1 MSTNNIFRIHPAI
14 GIARVGNSEEY
25 YLGPETMAGME
36 GETVGD
42 PMGGLPIKPGQE
54 TQTITSDDL
63 RDQNGLLKRQ
73 AARFKIYGYSDDE
86 IKKYPSGAGNE
97 IKVGSTIDVNGVS
110 KTVKS
115 ILWQV
120 HLANKKAN
128 SWIEPEQGVSAY
140 NGDVTP
146 FVRNPSFPGS
156 APMKVVSEEDQTC
169 SNSQE
174 IFSETARREKLVID
188 AGPHVV
194 QMGEQIKFDGTSQNQ
209 YIAMGTAG
217 PVVTK
222 VTYPR
227 QFPVYPT
234 SAPKT
239 EVIDTLGEM
248 LTDEYGRLIVLGAY
262 GKASGFEGN
271 GVYSPDVPLEQAVNN
286 DGWFDDTSDG
296 PVNAVIVFTDGSS
309 HEVEG
314 SAWVVTSDPSYAPQ
328 VPNVV
333 SLWEDMYN
341 TWVENFALEPSMYDP
356 TASTDTPVSNPAFS
370 LGKGYNLNYQPD
382 YENQIRPIL
391 NAAHLQMWATNLV
404 ASGQGAHDTVAKQ
417 PMKGDKW
424 VEIMNFMRNPNL
436 SNNENQQNGTR
447 MPLSLGDSVL
457 DDPNNP
463 NSRVQ
468 DFLAISRTQYF
479 LMYNWLINDTV
490 TTGTAIGPGEKLD
503 RNVLGNCLGGRF
515 SPGIEMTFIIRDVD
529 LYQNWK
535 DGDNYNPAGPFRI
548 NGAKMDY
555 SNLASPALAVGY
567 TPTHKTAVE
576 PGDIC
581 KFMSIPWHT
590 DYNSCAT
597 HPTGNTDSNMTYWS
611 WPAQRPVA
619 VYTYED
625 VACNGALDFQRYS
638 VRGDGTNAYWKDG
651 KIVPF
656 DQGTVSE
663 RVGRYQ
669 QYIDFVDNWHNV
681 GIVMQGTNID
691 QTGKQPI
698 AVDLIKDYFLEVESN
713 FIADDSNKVVPGP
726 IPANQAVAPPEP
738 MCPHAAKYMKKEE

>member
-14 GIARVGNSEEY
+14 GIARVGNSEEF

-36 GETVGD
+36 GENAGD
-42 PMGGLPIKPGQE
+42 PMGGLPIKPDQE
-54 TQTITSDDL
+54 TQTITSDDI
-63 RDQNGLLKRQ
+63 RDTEGRLKRQ
-73 AARFKIYGYSDDE
+73 AARFKIYGYSNDA
-86 IKKYPSGAGNE
+86 IKSYPSGAGEE
-97 IKVGSTIDVNGVS
+97 IKVGSEISVNGVT

-128 SWIEPEQGVSAY
+128 SWIEPEQGASAY
-140 NGDVTP
+140 EGNVTP
-146 FVRNPSFPGS
+146 FVRNPNFPGS
-156 APMKVVSEEDQTC
+156 PPMKVVSQESQTC
-169 SNSQE
+169 SNSHE
-174 IFSETARREKLVID
+174 IFNTEDRLKTLVID
-188 AGPHVV
+188 AGPHVIQKGQSV
-194 QMGEQIKFDGTSQNQ
+194 KFDGQSANQ
-209 YIAMGTAG
+209 YISVSATSVGVS
-217 PVVTK
+217 VVNYPK
-222 VTYPR
+222 QFPTYP
-227 QFPVYPT
+227 T
-234 SAPKT
+234 TAPAN

-248 LTDEYGRLIVLGAY
+248 HTDEFGRLIVLGGY
-262 GKASGFEGN
+262 GKASGFEGK
-271 GVYSPDVPLEQAVNN
+271 GVYSANVPLENAVNN

-296 PVNAVIVFTDGSS
+296 PVSAVLVFTDGSF
-309 HEVEG
+309 HQVEG

-341 TWVENFALEPSMYDP
+341 TWIENFALEPSMYDP
-356 TASTDTPVSNPAFS
+356 TASTDTPVSNPAFN
-370 LGKGYNLNYQPD
+370 LGKGYNLSYKPD
-382 YENQIRPIL
+382 YTSQIRPIL

-404 ASGQGAHDTVAKQ
+404 SSGQGAHDTVAKQ
-417 PMKGDKW
+417 PMNGKKW

-436 SNNENQQNGTR
+436 PNNENMQNGTR

-457 DDPNNP
+457 DDPSNP

-490 TTGTAIGPGEKLD
+490 TNGTVFGGGEKLD

-515 SPGIEMTFIIRDVD
+515 SPGIEMTFIIRDVA

-535 DGDNYNPAGPFRI
+535 NGSNYNPAGPFRI
-548 NGAKMDY
+548 NEATMNY
-555 SNLASPALAVGY
+555 ANIANPALTSGY
-567 TPTHKTAVE
+567 IPKQPTKVE

-597 HPTGNTDSNMTYWS
+597 HPTGNPQSNMTYWS

-619 VYTYED
+619 VYTYDD
-625 VACNGALDFQRYS
+625 VACNASLDFQRFS

-651 KIVPF
+651 KIVPY
-656 DQGTVSE
+656 DQDTVSE
-663 RVGRYQ
+663 RVGRFQ
-669 QYIDFVDNWHNV
+669 EYIDFVKNWQNV
-681 GIVMQGTNID
+681 GVVMQGSTID
-691 QTGKQPI
+691 QTGKQP
-698 AVDLIKDYFLEVESN
+698 VSPELIKDYFLEVESN
-713 FIADDSNKVVPGP
+713 FVEDDSNKVIPGP
-726 IPANQAVAPPEP
+726 IPGNQAVAPPEP
-738 MCPHAAKYMKKEE
+738 MCPHAAKYMKKG